1 MVTQSGAL
9 PTHMPR
15 YYFHF
20 RWSDDAVRDT
30 QGVELEGFTAAYRH
44 ACGLVHQVRIRFA
57 DANEDWWIEVS
68 DDQNGKPTVIL
79 PAMVTVPLGRRWK
92 S

>member
-1 MVTQSGAL
+1 
-9 PTHMPR
+9 MPR

-20 RWSDDAVRDT
+20 KWPDDAVRDT
-30 QGVELEGFTAAYRH
+30 QGVELEDFTAAYRH